1 MTRKTAAAKG
11 HGATRSATLGR
22 SLVRGLSQAVAYE
35 RGELKGR
42 VEVYNVPPAVDL
54 RKIRAKTGLSQ
65 TDFANH
71 YGFNRR
77 SLQDWEQGRR
87 TPDSAARAYLLVI
100 ANNPEAVDAALF
112 RKAS

>member
-1 MTRKTAAAKG
+1 MIKKRNAVKHRTSTEATA
-11 HGATRSATLGR
+11 LGR
-22 SLVRGLSQAVAYE
+22 SLVRGVRQAVAYE

-42 VEVYNVPPAVDL
+42 VEVYNVPPAVDA
-54 RKIRAKTGLSQ
+54 RKIREKTGLSQ
-65 TDFANH
+65 VDFSNR

-100 ANNPEAVDAALF
+100 ANNPAAVHKALLQ
-112 RKAS
+112 RAS